1 MTRQTTVLHMT
12 SQKSFSKG
20 EGDEPERRGYDEQ
33 KYNQLDRKDN
43 LNRYDYSRK
52 FLNFEIVKGK
62 IVPQCSQPKP
72 LHERL
77 EDRLKELGFK
87 HFKDGSENAPNYVVD
102 FQLSGSR
109 ETMRKLAF
117 GDQDVCYDL
126 TRKNSGLK
134 RMPEIED
141 WALDSYKFMIDK
153 YGEKNIIGFNVH
165 LDETNPHI
173 HVQMVPVAQVKQRGR
188 RKPGEEPKMKEQV
201 SYYKL
206 VGSTA
211 QERKEYEE
219 NLHTEYWLKVGQKY
233 GLQRGYFYDELSDE
247 EKLARKHKNK
257 HQLDDERIL
266 REKIAKQKKII
277 SENEKT
283 IQKQNTSMSENEKF
297 IQKQNASIKQ
307 AETRVKGLTTMVT
320 RLEGQLANLEEKSKE
335 YDEVQ
340 KKLQEKRELL
350 AKAEK
355 QLADIENDIAE
366 QSETAYHLT
375 KDNEELV
382 KKNSQIAA
390 DSSSKQALSN
400 RLDEEI
406 KSKQEGLRAES
417 TTLMQRR
424 TQKNNEARLG
434 IIYKMWPLAVS
445 AVQAIYNRAV
455 LTTARMLSFQQGNS
469 IWQALN
475 VMPDKMEAAVF
486 LNELTREGFIETNK
500 PEKWFE
506 DAAEEVLTLAENFAE
521 LSALF
526 LVPANGQSMSNG
538 SSGNNDLPKKK
549 DDDREGR
556 FYTIMS
562 RGRKGQGRSI

>member
-1 MTRQTTVLHMT
+1 MYT
-12 SQKSFSKG
+12 
-20 EGDEPERRGYDEQ
+20 
-33 KYNQLDRKDN
+33 
-43 LNRYDYSRK
+43 
-52 FLNFEIVKGK
+52 
-62 IVPQCSQPKP
+62 
-72 LHERL
+72 L
-77 EDRLKELGFK
+77 EFIKK
-87 HFKDGSENAPNYVVD
+87 H
-102 FQLSGSR
+102 
-109 ETMRKLAF
+109 
-117 GDQDVCYDL
+117 
-126 TRKNSGLK
+126 
-134 RMPEIED
+134 
-141 WALDSYKFMIDK
+141 
-153 YGEKNIIGFNVH
+153 NI
-165 LDETNPHI
+165 
-173 HVQMVPVAQVKQRGR
+173 
-188 RKPGEEPKMKEQV
+188 
-201 SYYKL
+201 
-206 VGSTA
+206 
-211 QERKEYEE
+211 
-219 NLHTEYWLKVGQKY
+219 
-233 GLQRGYFYDELSDE
+233 
-247 EKLARKHKNK
+247 NK
-257 HQLDDERIL
+257 
-266 REKIAKQKKII
+266 
-277 SENEKT
+277 
-283 IQKQNTSMSENEKF
+283 
-297 IQKQNASIKQ
+297 
-307 AETRVKGLTTMVT
+307 
-320 RLEGQLANLEEKSKE
+320 GQLANLEEKSKE

-390 DSSSKQALSN
+390 ESSSKQALSN

-445 AVQAIYNRAV
+445 AVQAIYNRAA

-562 RGRKGQGRSI
+562 RGRKGRGLSI

>member
-1 MTRQTTVLHMT
+1 
-12 SQKSFSKG
+12 
-20 EGDEPERRGYDEQ
+20 
-33 KYNQLDRKDN
+33 
-43 LNRYDYSRK
+43 
-52 FLNFEIVKGK
+52 
-62 IVPQCSQPKP
+62 
-72 LHERL
+72 
-77 EDRLKELGFK
+77 
-87 HFKDGSENAPNYVVD
+87 
-102 FQLSGSR
+102 
-109 ETMRKLAF
+109 MRKLAF
-117 GDQDVCYDL
+117 GDQNVCYDL

-266 REKIAKQKKII
+266 REIIAKQKKII

-320 RLEGQLANLEEKSKE
+320 RLEGQLANLDEKSKE
-335 YDEVQ
+335 YNVVQ
-340 KKLQEKRELL
+340 AKLQEKRELL
-350 AKAEK
+350 EKAEK
-355 QLADIENDIAE
+355 QLADLQNDIAE
-366 QSETAYHLT
+366 QSETNYHLYRN
-375 KDNEELV
+375 NEELV
-382 KKNSQIAA
+382 KKNNQLASEI
-390 DSSSKQALSN
+390 SSLKAQSN

-406 KSKQEGLRAES
+406 KSKKEGLQTAS
-417 TTLMQRR
+417 PTLIQRR
-424 TQKNNEARLG
+424 NQKNSEARLN

-445 AVQAIYNRAV
+445 AVQAIYDRASKAS
-455 LTTARMLSFQQGNS
+455 ARMLSFQQGNS

-475 VMPDKMEAAVF
+475 MMPDKMEAVEC
-486 LNELTREGFIETNK
+486 LNELARESFIETNS
-500 PEKWFE
+500 PRKWFE
-506 DAAEEVLTLAENFAE
+506 DAANEVLTLAENFAE
-521 LSALF
+521 LSAVF
-526 LVPANGQSMSNG
+526 LIPANGQSMGGGSN
-538 SSGNNDLPKKK
+538 GNNDLPKKK

-556 FYTIMS
+556 FFTIMS
-562 RGRKGQGRSI
+562 RGKGRGQRM